1 MAKLEGAL
9 WTALDAAALAA
20 DLDRVRVTGYSN
32 LAGYSDR
39 CAALPP
45 LFR

>member
-20 DLDRVRVTGYSN
+20 DLDRVHVTGYSN

>member
-1 MAKLEGAL
+1 VAKLEGAL